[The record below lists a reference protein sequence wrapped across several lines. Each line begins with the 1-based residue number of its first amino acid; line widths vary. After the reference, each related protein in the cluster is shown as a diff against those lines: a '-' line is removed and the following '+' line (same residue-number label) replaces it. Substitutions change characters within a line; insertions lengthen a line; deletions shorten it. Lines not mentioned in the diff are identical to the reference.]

1 MNQTI
6 AKLDVTPSRQQER
19 GISGHRVFPLTTTQH
34 PQVRELYYLASKVKA
49 LPAKYNPQEVQSN
62 YKYTPDY
69 CLTAVRIT
77 SDRVGCAWM
86 ICASDSAVAL
96 KFIRAAIS

>member
-6 AKLDVTPSRQQER
+6 AKIHVAPSRQQEH
-19 GISGHRVFPLTTTQH
+19 GISEHRVFPLTTMQH
-34 PQVRELYYLASKVKA
+34 PEVRKLYYLARKVKA
-49 LPAKYNPQEVQSN
+49 LPAEHNPQEVQSN
-62 YKYTPDY
+62 YSYTPDY
-69 CLTAVRIT
+69 CLTAVRMT

>member
-6 AKLDVTPSRQQER
+6 AKIHVAPSRQQEH
-19 GISGHRVFPLTTTQH
+19 GISGHGVFPATTQR
-34 PQVRELYYLASKVKA
+34 PEVRKLYYLARKVKA
-49 LPAKYNPQEVQSN
+49 LPAKHNPQEVQSN
-62 YKYTPDY
+62 YSYTPDY